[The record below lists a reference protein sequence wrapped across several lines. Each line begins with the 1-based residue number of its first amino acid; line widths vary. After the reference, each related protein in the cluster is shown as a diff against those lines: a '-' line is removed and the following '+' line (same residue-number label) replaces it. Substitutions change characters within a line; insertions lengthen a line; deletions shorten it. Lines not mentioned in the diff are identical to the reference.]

1 MSARLVTGLLSVLL
15 PTNPLAPLPSHVPDL
30 FSAMSSALSSALS
43 SAQSAAVVT
52 SLGWALLHFVWQGAL
67 VGCATAVLLAALRNS
82 RPERRYAVACVSLLL
97 CMAWPAADF
106 VIMLLADR
114 SLQATRPQSLTQ
126 APAAVLHD
134 AAGLLGWLQGH
145 LAWVVG
151 AWAACAAALGLRMA
165 LGLLWVGRA
174 THGRA
179 THGRATHGRSEAQC
193 RGEERVWQTRLSQL
207 AARCGIDR
215 HVRLRVVDTLASPI
229 TAGCW
234 RPVVL
239 VPAALVTGMPPA
251 LLEAL
256 LAHELGHVRRHDYLV
271 NLVQNV
277 IETLLFY
284 HPAVW
289 WIARRIRHEREQIAD
304 DFAAR
309 QLGEPRRLA
318 SALSELE
325 RLQFSGHHLAQAA
338 AGGDLVARIRR
349 LVRPAPQALDWRAAL
364 PVLALALACAAGAHA
379 LSTRAG
385 AGVTAADQSRPAR
398 LDFTSCRKSQYPVAD
413 VAASHEGTVTVGF
426 LVDADGTVAD
436 SRLLRSSGFSGLDK
450 AAQSAL
456 HKCLFAPA
464 LRHGQP
470 VREWAAVQYV
480 WTLN

>member
-1 MSARLVTGLLSVLL
+1 MSAGLVTGLLSVLL
-15 PTNPLAPLPSHVPDL
+15 PTNPLAPLPSHFPAL
-30 FSAMSSALSSALS
+30 FSAVSSGPPF
-43 SAQSAAVVT
+43 AQSAAVVT

-67 VGCATAVLLAALRNS
+67 VGCATAVLLAALRHA
-82 RPERRYAVACVSLLL
+82 RPERRYAVACVALLL

-106 VIMLLADR
+106 VIMLLADQSVQATGLR
-114 SLQATRPQSLTQ
+114 SLTP
-126 APAAVLHD
+126 APAAVWRD
-134 AAGLLGWLQGH
+134 AAGLPGWLQGH

-151 AWAACAAALGLRMA
+151 AWAACAAVLGLRMA

-179 THGRATHGRSEAQC
+179 THGRSDARS
-193 RGEERVWQTRLSQL
+193 RGEDAIWQTRLSQL

-215 HVRLRVVDTLASPI
+215 HVRLRIVDTLASPV

-318 SALSELE
+318 RALSELE
-325 RLQFSGHHLAQAA
+325 RLQFSGQHLAQAA
-338 AGGDLVARIRR
+338 AGGDLAARIRR

-364 PVLALALACAAGAHA
+364 PVLGLALACAASAHA

-385 AGVTAADQSRPAR
+385 VGVAAADLSRSAR
-398 LDFTSCRKSQYPVAD
+398 LDFTSCRKPQYPMAD
-413 VAASHEGTVTVGF
+413 VAASHEGTVTVSF
-426 LVDADGTVAD
+426 LVDVDGTVAD
-436 SRLLRSSGFSGLDK
+436 SRLLRSSGFSGLDE
-450 AAQSAL
+450 AARSAL
-456 HKCLFAPA
+456 HKCFFVPA